1 MVERNIRSFAMHI
14 VNANSFGLWVLG
26 IVLLIAMWKD
36 MTQRKIPN
44 ALLVVAGGVA
54 LLWSMTAGGVGLSA
68 ALLGG
73 VAALLVF
80 LVFYVTGAM
89 GAGDVKLMA
98 TVGLFLGQ
106 ADVLGLCISVLIA
119 GGVQS
124 LIWAIWTSRLREVL
138 RSTWQSLSN
147 SMFSLAGG
155 AWPANAEPPPL
166 HGSMPYALA
175 IGVGT
180 FSHLLL
186 KFW

>member
-1 MVERNIRSFAMHI
+1 MHSFNTH
-14 VNANSFGLWVLG
+14 SFGLWVLG
-26 IVLLIAMWKD
+26 LVLLIAMWKD
-36 MTQRKIPN
+36 MTQRRIPN
-44 ALLVVAGGVA
+44 ALLVVASGLA

-68 ALLGG
+68 ALAGG
-73 VAALLVF
+73 LAALLVF
-80 LVFYVTGAM
+80 LVFHVIGAM

-155 AWPANAEPPPL
+155 AWPVTSEPTTV

-175 IGVGT
+175 IGAGT